1 MININVFQHI
11 CTCKSACL
19 NLGKKISVP
28 QNLMMEELNLLSN
41 RGSIMFHERL
51 KRVERFTLENISQ
64 KQLNVRHHTV
74 FTGLKST

>member
-1 MININVFQHI
+1 M
-11 CTCKSACL
+11 

-28 QNLMMEELNLLSN
+28 QYLMMEELNLLSN

-51 KRVERFTLENISQ
+51 KRVERFTLENIAQRHLS
-64 KQLNVRHHTV
+64 VRHLTV